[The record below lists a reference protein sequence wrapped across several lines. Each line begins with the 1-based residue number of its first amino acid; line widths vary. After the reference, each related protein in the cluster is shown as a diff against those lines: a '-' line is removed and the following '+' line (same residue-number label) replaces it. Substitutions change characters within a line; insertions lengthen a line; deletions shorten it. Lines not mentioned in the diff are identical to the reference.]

1 MLGRSRG
8 GEEREGFNVD
18 PYVWS
23 KLQELRLTRISKE
36 IEAKNELKKHSE
48 LKKKLDSLSN
58 EEDAVHAEAVSL
70 RSKRESIIERI
81 VNLMEDLEV
90 VIAAKQGQEEVDSD
104 AVVTD
109 YSDAKLIPTSIIKKY
124 NTRINELGKE
134 KIGVLV
140 KIKQFRRKMN
150 LVDWEAQH
158 LQLEA
163 WHLEEYYTDSQ
174 LFRVTR
180 DLQRV
185 IKDGSDADQA
195 KVP

>member
-1 MLGRSRG
+1 
-8 GEEREGFNVD
+8 
-18 PYVWS
+18 
-23 KLQELRLTRISKE
+23 
-36 IEAKNELKKHSE
+36 
-48 LKKKLDSLSN
+48 
-58 EEDAVHAEAVSL
+58 
-70 RSKRESIIERI
+70 
-81 VNLMEDLEV
+81 MEDLEV

-195 KVP
+195 KGRQEKISVRKDFKKKDAETKLAKI